1 MANEWDDPIG
11 YVLRSSTSGFSAGA
25 GLTQIDSLAFGMI
38 VKTQPSTDTREVLY
52 GLLYDIHIDD
62 DPLVR
67 QLVLAEA
74 VTEET
79 IRDQRV
85 HRIAP
90 VEMSVLATGYRDV
103 DGQIRQALPPRPP
116 ISLAPVYLCTDAES
130 REFTDYFDYF
140 RLVLSA
146 SQVPGEQLLAANL
159 VRAAL
164 TRPESE
170 QYDFLVSAGREAAR
184 LLSGDMARLDNLLR
198 LIYPNRVR
206 ITE

>member
-1 MANEWDDPIG
+1 MTKIWDEPIA

-25 GLTQIDSLAFGMI
+25 GLNQIDALAFGMI
-38 VKTQPSTDTREVLY
+38 VKAQPGSDPREVVY

-74 VTEET
+74 VSEET
-79 IRDQRV
+79 IRDQRQ

-90 VEMSVLATGYRDV
+90 VEMSVISIGYRDL
-103 DGQIRQALPPRPP
+103 DGRVRQALPPRPP
-116 ISLAPVYLCTDAES
+116 ISLAPVFLCSDSES
-130 REFTDYFDYF
+130 REVTRFFDYF

-146 SQVPGEQLLAANL
+146 PGVPSEQLLAANL
-159 VRAAL
+159 VRAAQ
-164 TRPESE
+164 TRPADE
-170 QYDFLVSAGREAAR
+170 QYDFLIEAGREAAR

-198 LIYPNRVR
+198 LIYPHNVVV
-206 ITE
+206 E